1 MQSPSIRK
9 IERFW
14 YSHEFAIR
22 FATFVVLLADA
33 IRQIAVS

>member
-14 YSHEFAIR
+14 YNHEFAIR